1 MPFAGL
7 GLHFVIAAFFAI
19 HAIRSGRNMYWLLI
33 LFSFPLI
40 GSVVYFFAEYL
51 PELRHTRG
59 GRKLVASVRTALDPD
74 RQLREASRD
83 YEISPSA
90 QNRAR
95 LADALLAKGQA
106 KEAAEHFAICLKGL
120 LSDDL
125 DIQWGMARAQLQAG
139 QGAMALKTAQSIA
152 TVNPAFHKDA
162 ISLLIA
168 RAMATGS
175 DAAATRRA
183 FEQAIESATGAQA
196 YAWYVQWLLQMG
208 DVAMAQQVKAQL
220 DKISK
225 HWPAHA
231 RDLNRE
237 WLKMINGAMREV

>member
-7 GLHFVIAAFFAI
+7 GLHLIIAAFFAI

-59 GRKLVASVRTALDPD
+59 GRKVAATLRTVLDPD
-74 RQLREASRD
+74 REMREASRD

-95 LADALLAKGQA
+95 LACALLAKGQA
-106 KEAAEHFAICLKGL
+106 KEAVEHFATCLKGPL
-120 LSDDL
+120 ADDL
-125 DIQWGMARAQLQAG
+125 DIQWGMARAQLQAN
-139 QGAMALKTAQSIA
+139 QGSAALKTAQSIA
-152 TVNPAFHKDA
+152 KANPAFHKDA

-168 RAMATGS
+168 RATATES
-175 DAAATRRA
+175 DFAAIRNA
-183 FEQAIESATGAQA
+183 FEQAIESATGAEA
-196 YAWYVQWLLQMG
+196 YTRYVQWLVQTG
-208 DVAMAQQVKAQL
+208 DVATAQQIKAQL
-220 DKISK
+220 DRISK

-237 WLKMINGAMREV
+237 WLKIVDGALRGI